1 MREKRTSNYSATPD
15 RMQLFGRALTVL
27 LEGGLLA
34 PESLGLQGPLDLR
47 GIALPTVPQTKV
59 ANSPTNVVN
68 RISERLEFTNA
79 TLRDIDLNNA
89 TISFSVWSDCT
100 FERVDFGH
108 THMNHARFFGCR
120 FFNCTFSRTGL
131 RNASFSVG
139 RNGLE
144 TEISATCFNHVDF
157 RSASCSNPVLRL
169 TRFRNCKLDGFV
181 FDGAL
186 CEHVSFIGKYP
197 ELTFRGVP
205 NDRDRNLLGI
215 DLSYANITWLNADRG
230 LNLHAVIPPLDGSC
244 LIIKE
249 RVRAIDCIC
258 ERLPREAGAH
268 GSLVS
273 AVLVGL
279 FSDRALSPLDPC
291 QDMVLISKSMI
302 SDFAETTS
310 TEIVNSIFFCVRA
323 IAQSEGFLV

>member
-1 MREKRTSNYSATPD
+1 MREKRPSDYSATPD
-15 RMQLFGRALTVL
+15 RMQLFGRALAVL
-27 LEGGLLA
+27 LEGGVLA
-34 PESLGLQGPLDLR
+34 PESIGLQGPLDLR
-47 GIALPTVPQTKV
+47 GIAFPTVSQTKV
-59 ANSPTNVVN
+59 ANSTTNVIN
-68 RISERLEFTNA
+68 RISGRLEFTNA

-89 TISFSVWSDCT
+89 RISFSVWRDCT
-100 FERVDFGH
+100 FERVDFGLAD
-108 THMNHARFFGCR
+108 MNHVRFFGCR
-120 FFNCTFSRTGL
+120 FCNCTFSRTDL

-139 RNGLE
+139 RNGLD
-144 TEISATCFNHVDF
+144 TEISATCFDQVDF
-157 RSASCSNPVLRL
+157 RNASCSNPVLRL

-186 CEHVSFIGKYP
+186 CEHVAFIGKYP

-215 DLSYANITWLNADRG
+215 DLSHADITWLNADRG
-230 LNLHAVIPPLDGSC
+230 LNLQAVIPPLDGSC

-258 ERLPREAGAH
+258 ERLSREAGAH

-279 FSDRALSPLDPC
+279 FSNRALSPLDAC

-310 TEIVNSIFFCVRA
+310 TQIVNSIFDYVRA